1 MIVIGGKMG
10 ERILLADDSFTIQ
23 KVVSLALADEPFEIR
38 TVSTGDAVME
48 TVREFKPD
56 LILLDINLSG
66 KSGYEL
72 CEMIKSSPLYSHI
85 PIILLRGTF
94 EPYDPER
101 LKNIKFEDII
111 TKPFDSAMFA
121 SRVKEILRK
130 KKEELTYPTSLPE
143 ETREEEVPLPPSE
156 EMPFSEEEVELK
168 PEEAP
173 KAEEPIFAGKTW
185 ESIAQET
192 ILGEEEG
199 VNPFLEEE
207 VVEVSKAEEFSEA
220 PPEELILEITE
231 KPAAEIPLEIEEL
244 PEKEVSQESEEKRF
258 QTPPFKVEEAPI
270 YLSEETI
277 EKIAKR
283 VVEMLSPEIIK
294 EVAWEV
300 IPDMAEI
307 IIKEELEKIKK
318 EIVPS

>member
-1 MIVIGGKMG
+1 MG

-38 TVSTGDAVME
+38 TVSSGEAVMD
-48 TVREFKPD
+48 TIREFKPD

-72 CEMIKSSPLYSHI
+72 CEMINSSPLYAHI

-101 LKNIKFEDII
+101 LKNLKYEEII
-111 TKPFDSAMFA
+111 TKPFDSAMFSA
-121 SRVKEILRK
+121 KVKEILK
-130 KKEELTYPTSLPE
+130 KRKEEASFPTTLPE
-143 ETREEEVPLPPSE
+143 ETKEEEILLSPPE
-156 EMPFSEEEVELK
+156 EVSFSETIEVV
-168 PEEAP
+168 PEEG

-192 ILGEEEG
+192 ILGEEGEE

-207 VVEVSKAEEFSEA
+207 VVEAKSVEEVSELPPDEF
-220 PPEELILEITE
+220 ILEITE
-231 KPAAEIPLEIEEL
+231 KPAAEIPLTIETKKEREEVV
-244 PEKEVSQESEEKRF
+244 EKEEEEPLE
-258 QTPPFKVEEAPI
+258 THPFKVEETPI
-270 YLSEETI
+270 YLSEESI
-277 EKIAKR
+277 EKIARR
-283 VVEMLSPEIIK
+283 VVEMISPEIIK

-300 IPDMAEI
+300 IPDLAEI

>member
-1 MIVIGGKMG
+1 MG

-23 KVVSLALADEPFEIR
+23 KVVFLALADEPFEIR
-38 TVSTGDAVME
+38 TVSSGDAVME

-66 KSGYEL
+66 RSGYEL

-85 PIILLRGTF
+85 PVILLRGTF

-101 LKNIKFEDII
+101 LKNLKFEDII
-111 TKPFDSAMFA
+111 TKPFDSAMFSA
-121 SRVKEILRK
+121 RVKEILK
-130 KKEELTYPTSLPE
+130 KKREELNYPTSLPE
-143 ETREEEVPLPPSE
+143 EGREEEIPLPPSE
-156 EMPFSEEEVELK
+156 EMPFSEEFELK
-168 PEEAP
+168 PEEAQ
-173 KAEEPIFAGKTW
+173 KVEEPIFAGKTW

-192 ILGEEEG
+192 ILGEEGEE

-207 VVEVSKAEEFSEA
+207 IVEGTKAEGFSGA
-220 PPEELILEITE
+220 PPEELILEVTE

-244 PEKEVSQESEEKRF
+244 PEKEVPQEPERGRF
-258 QTPPFKVEEAPI
+258 QPPSFKIEEAPI
-270 YLSEETI
+270 YLSEESI

-300 IPDMAEI
+300 IPDLAEI

-318 EIVPS
+318 ETVPS

>member
-1 MIVIGGKMG
+1 MG

-23 KVVSLALADEPFEIR
+23 KVVFLALADEPFEIR
-38 TVSTGDAVME
+38 TVSTGDAVMD
-48 TVREFKPD
+48 TIREFRPD
-56 LILLDINLSG
+56 LILIDINLSG

-94 EPYDPER
+94 EPYDSER
-101 LKNIKFEDII
+101 LKGLKFEDII
-111 TKPFDSAMFA
+111 TKPFDSAMF
-121 SRVKEILRK
+121 SSKVKEILRK
-130 KKEELTYPTSLPE
+130 KKEETVSPTSMPE
-143 ETREEEVPLPPSE
+143 ETKEEIPLPPDE
-156 EMPFSEEEVELK
+156 ELLFSEEVEPK
-168 PEEAP
+168 AEEAQ
-173 KAEEPIFAGKTW
+173 KVEEPIFAGKTW

-192 ILGEEEG
+192 ILGEEGQE

-207 VVEVSKAEEFSEA
+207 IVEGPKAEEISEA
-220 PPEELILEITE
+220 PPDEFILEITE
-231 KPAAEIPLEIEEL
+231 KPAVEIPLEIEAPQE
-244 PEKEVSQESEEKRF
+244 EVSQKPEEEGF
-258 QTPPFKVEEAPI
+258 QPPLFKMEEAPV
-270 YLSEETI
+270 YLSEESI

-283 VVEMLSPEIIK
+283 VAELLSPEIIK

-300 IPDMAEI
+300 IPDLAEI

>member
-1 MIVIGGKMG
+1 MG

-48 TVREFKPD
+48 AVREFKPD

-101 LKNIKFEDII
+101 LKSLKYEDII
-111 TKPFDSAMFA
+111 TKPFDSAMFS

-130 KKEELTYPTSLPE
+130 SKEVLTFPSSLPE
-143 ETREEEVPLPPSE
+143 EGKEEEILLPPSE
-156 EMPFSEEEVELK
+156 QIPVPEEMELK
-168 PEEAP
+168 PEEAE
-173 KAEEPIFAGKTW
+173 KQEEPIFAGKTW

-192 ILGEEEG
+192 LLGEEGEEI
-199 VNPFLEEE
+199 NPFLEEE
-207 VVEVSKAEEFSEA
+207 ILEVKKSEEIS
-220 PPEELILEITE
+220 EELPEQLILDITE
-231 KPAAEIPLEIEEL
+231 KPAVEIPLELEGKEEMKEIVEKPAEEPIE
-244 PEKEVSQESEEKRF
+244 
-258 QTPPFKVEEAPI
+258 TPSLQMEGMPI
-270 YLSEETI
+270 YLSEESI
-277 EKIAKR
+277 EKIAKK
-283 VVEMLSPEIIK
+283 VVELLSPEVIK

-300 IPDMAEI
+300 IPDIAEI